1 MNTLRLLVSLTVV
14 GVVARANIYIM
25 NSWKYQL
32 LTKKILNF
40 LNMHLELVMQSHVV
54 LVVLF
59 FMKSYFYYIFNSNFF
74 LLLLILLIFFKF
86 FSFD

>member
-25 NSWKYQL
+25 NSWKYHL
-32 LTKKILNF
+32 LTKKNLNF

-59 FMKSYFYYIFNSNFF
+59 FYEK
-74 LLLLILLIFFKF
+74 LLLLYI
-86 FSFD
+86 